1 MYFFDRAFRSFFLG
15 GAVFATVSM
24 LVWWFSYSFAVSN
37 SNLASFSGVS
47 AMYWHGHE
55 MIFGYALAT
64 ITGFLLT
71 AAMNWTGLNS
81 ASGKSLAG
89 LFLLWLLARLGYLFD
104 LPIEWIAVVDIS
116 FTLGL
121 FLHFFIHVYKTKQWK
136 QTGLAVKFFLLI
148 LANGLYYLGALG
160 LLQKGEYWGMI
171 SGLFLVLAINLTMM
185 RRLIPFFTEKAL
197 GLPEHNNPIWI
208 DVVAVGG
215 FLGLM
220 IATMFASN
228 HWVLSVI
235 AFPLALIHAWR
246 WLNWYHPKVWKMSL
260 LWPLHVSYAFMI
272 LGMFLYGFV
281 GLKMLNES
289 LAIHALAAG
298 GIGLLCSSMMARI
311 SLGHTNRNVFEPPK
325 LVVAV
330 FALLTITAV
339 VRVILPLV
347 DASHYVLWIQL
358 SQWGWA
364 ISFALLAIVYWPI
377 LTKPSPLKDTGIRL

>member
-15 GAVFATVSM
+15 GALFATISM
-24 LVWWFSYSFAVSN
+24 LVWWLNYPVVNADSI
-37 SNLASFSGVS
+37 LISFSGVLPI
-47 AMYWHGHE
+47 YWHGHE

-71 AAMNWTGLNS
+71 SVMNWTGLNS
-81 ASGKSLAG
+81 ASGKWLAG
-89 LFLLWLLARLGYLFD
+89 LFALWLFARLGYLFN
-104 LPIEWIAVVDIS
+104 LPIQYIAIIDIG

-121 FLHFFIHVYKTKQWK
+121 FLHFFIPVYKTKQWK
-136 QTGLAVKFFLLI
+136 QMGLAVKFFLLI
-148 LANGLYYLGALG
+148 FANGLYYLGGLG

-197 GLPEHNNPIWI
+197 GLPEKVNEIWI
-208 DVVAVGG
+208 DVLAVGG

-220 IATMFASN
+220 VAVIFAPN
-228 HWVLSVI
+228 QWLISVI
-235 AFPLALIHAWR
+235 AFPLGLIHTWR
-246 WLNWYHPKVWKMSL
+246 WLKWYHPKIWKITL

-272 LGMFLYGFV
+272 LGMFLYAFV
-281 GLKMLNES
+281 GLKMLSES

-325 LVVAV
+325 MVVAV
-330 FALLTITAV
+330 FALLTLTAI
-339 VRVILPLV
+339 VRVILPLI
-347 DASHYVLWIQL
+347 DNSHYVLWMHI

-364 ISFALLAIVYWPI
+364 ISFAILSIAYWSI
-377 LTKPSPLKDTGIRL
+377 LTKRSPLKDTGIRL

>member
-15 GAVFATVSM
+15 GALFATISM
-24 LVWWFSYSFAVSN
+24 LIWWLNYPVVNAGL
-37 SNLASFSGVS
+37 NLTNFSGVS
-47 AMYWHGHE
+47 PVYWHGHE

-71 AAMNWTGLNS
+71 AVMNWTGLNS

-104 LPIEWIAVVDIS
+104 LPIQYIAMVDIG

-121 FLHFFIHVYKTKQWK
+121 FLHFFIPVYKTKQWK
-136 QTGLAVKFFLLI
+136 QTGIAVKFFLLI
-148 LANGLYYLGALG
+148 FANALYYLGALG
-160 LLQKGEYWGMI
+160 LLPKGEYWGMI

-197 GLPEHNNPIWI
+197 GLPEKKNEIWI
-208 DVVAVGG
+208 DVLAVGG

-220 IATMFASN
+220 VAIMFVPN
-228 HWVLSVI
+228 NWLISVI
-235 AFPLALIHAWR
+235 AFPLALIHTWR
-246 WLNWYHPKVWKMSL
+246 WLKWYHPKIWKITL
-260 LWPLHVSYAFMI
+260 IWPLHVSYAFMI

-281 GLKMLNES
+281 GLKMVNES

-325 LVVAV
+325 IVVAI
-330 FALLTITAV
+330 FALLTLTAI

-347 DASHYVLWIQL
+347 DASHYVLWMHL

-364 ISFALLAIVYWPI
+364 ISFAILSIVYWSI
-377 LTKPSPLKDTGIRL
+377 LTKRSPLKDTGIRL